1 MKGKSTR
8 KKVSRIGDRKRA
20 QARELAAL
28 AALPDDRIDTGE
40 VPEVRNWTGA
50 KRGLLYRPLKRQ
62 LTLRLDADVV
72 SWFKRHAEGG
82 RGYQTDINRA
92 LRDYVRRRDKRAV
105 G

>member
-1 MKGKSTR
+1 MKGKPTR
-8 KKVSRIGDRKRA
+8 KKDSSRPGRTRA

-28 AALPDDRIDTGE
+28 AALPDHRIDTGD
-40 VPEVRNWTGA
+40 VTEVRDWTGA

-72 SWFKRHAEGG
+72 AWFKRRAKGG

>member
-1 MKGKSTR
+1 MKGKPTR
-8 KKVSRIGDRKRA
+8 KKGSRRPSRERTP
-20 QARELAAL
+20 ARELTAL
-28 AALPDDRIDTGE
+28 AALPDDRIDTGD
-40 VPEVRNWTGA
+40 VPEVRDWSAA

-72 SWFKRHAEGG
+72 AWFKRRAKGG